1 MGSNA
6 FNNMKKRRKIA
17 SPNLERQILLTE
29 RFASLADELHVT
41 PLEMMDVA
49 DRLMITAVSVLAAD
63 NPQANML
70 QFVTSAADTLRRR
83 MADAARG
90 VRPVTGEA

>member
-1 MGSNA
+1 MTA
-6 FNNMKKRRKIA
+6 AKKIA
-17 SPNLERQILLTE
+17 APDPERQILLTE
-29 RFASLADELHVT
+29 QFARLADELHVT

-49 DRLMITAVSVLAAD
+49 DRLMTTAVSVLAAA
-63 NPQANML
+63 NPQADML
-70 QFVTSAADTLRRR
+70 RFVTSAADTLRRR